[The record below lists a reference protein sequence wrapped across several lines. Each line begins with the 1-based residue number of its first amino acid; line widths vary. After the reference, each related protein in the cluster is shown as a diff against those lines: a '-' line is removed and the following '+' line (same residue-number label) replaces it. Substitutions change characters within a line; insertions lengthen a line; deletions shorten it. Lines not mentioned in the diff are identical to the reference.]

1 MTTTMRYTKDTRFN
15 QDTLTAIQETN
26 KAAYAQRAS
35 KHDEDITKP
44 ADARGNYPRVFMH
57 GAIVEVSGNSLFT
70 FLNEYE
76 VLREQ
81 GYTRSAV
88 TEHAIG
94 SAYFGFMEKPATLQ
108 AEELVQEGA
117 RIEADYHAAVEANAL
132 DAAELEASEELAAI
146 EAEVQAAL
154 AVEQA
159 ERVAAIRARILGE
172 KATAKRGA
180 K

>member
-70 FLNEYE
+70 FQ
-76 VLREQ
+76 RI
-81 GYTRSAV
+81 RSS
-88 TEHAIG
+88 T
-94 SAYFGFMEKPATLQ
+94 
-108 AEELVQEGA
+108 
-117 RIEADYHAAVEANAL
+117 
-132 DAAELEASEELAAI
+132 
-146 EAEVQAAL
+146 
-154 AVEQA
+154 
-159 ERVAAIRARILGE
+159 RARLHTLCCYRTCYWLCILRIHG
-172 KATAKRGA
+172 KASNIASGRACARG
-180 K
+180 